1 MESNTKILSPGDL
14 ASYIDHTL
22 LKPETTKNQ
31 IYKLCEEAL
40 SYNFFAVCVNSSMIS
55 ACKEVLKSNA
65 SVKIASV
72 IGFPLG
78 VCDSSTKAFETTR
91 AISLGAHEVDMVL
104 HLGALKAQDW
114 SYVEKDIKDVVL
126 AANGTV
132 VKVILESHLL
142 TPEEI
147 KKACEVSLSAGAHF
161 VKTSSGFSGGGAKVE
176 DVALMKS
183 TVGAKAQVKASG
195 GIRDYQTAVAMVQAG
210 ATRLGTS
217 SGVAIV
223 TNTIGQSSY

>member
-1 MESNTKILSPGDL
+1 MDTQNKILSPSDV

-22 LKPETTKNQ
+22 LKPDTTKSQ

-40 SYNFFAVCVNSSMIS
+40 SYSFFAVCVNSSMIS
-55 ACKEVLKSNA
+55 FCKEVLKNS

-78 VCDSSTKAFETTR
+78 VCDSATKAFETTR
-91 AISLGAHEVDMVL
+91 AMSLGANEIDMVI
-104 HLGALKAQDW
+104 HLGAVKSQDW

-126 AANGTV
+126 AANGNI

-147 KKACEVSLSAGAHF
+147 KKSCEVSLIAGAHF
-161 VKTSSGFSGGGAKVE
+161 VKTSTGFSGGGAKVE
-176 DVALMKS
+176 DVALMK
-183 TVGAKAQVKASG
+183 TVVGSKAQVKASG
-195 GIRDYQTAVAMVQAG
+195 GVRDYQTALTMIAAG
-210 ATRLGTS
+210 AARLGTS

-223 TNTIGQSSY
+223 TNTDGKSGY